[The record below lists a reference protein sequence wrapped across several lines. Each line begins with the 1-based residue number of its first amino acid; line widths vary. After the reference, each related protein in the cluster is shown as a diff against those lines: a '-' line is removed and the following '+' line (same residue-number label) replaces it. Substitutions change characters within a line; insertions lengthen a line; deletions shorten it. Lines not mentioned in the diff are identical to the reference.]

1 MCRLSISKTFQD
13 LRAHRREHVSIEEQ
27 RIGVRIDP
35 SEVRLITSEKDA
47 YGWQRLPEAEPLFA
61 KHLSDHSVGAYR
73 KICEGV
79 GRTFEAVV
87 SPHHNGEEVRSIR
100 SVNTS
105 QKTPGDG
112 TFTSRINSLTAEID
126 RLESELRDYSESLQ
140 AARDAREKVESEL
153 VNMRGL
159 WKSTSEAG

>member
-1 MCRLSISKTFQD
+1 MSV
-13 LRAHRREHVSIEEQ
+13 LR

-87 SPHHNGEEVRSIR
+87 SPHHNHEEVRSIR
-100 SVNTS
+100 
-105 QKTPGDG
+105 KTPGNG

-126 RLESELRDYSESLQ
+126 RLESELRGCNESLQ
-140 AARDAREKVESEL
+140 AERDAPRAREFED
-153 VNMRGL
+153 NF
-159 WKSTSEAG
+159 